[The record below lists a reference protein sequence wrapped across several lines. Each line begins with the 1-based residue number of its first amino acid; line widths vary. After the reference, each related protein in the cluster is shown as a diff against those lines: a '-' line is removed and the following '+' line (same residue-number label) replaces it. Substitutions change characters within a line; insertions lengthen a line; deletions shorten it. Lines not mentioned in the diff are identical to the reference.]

1 MYRAQLH
8 MARTTQHAQ
17 QAVGKLAKHSNCHSD
32 AFEKMQDSV
41 TRLQAKQSAFDDQ
54 MQAMQQIDSYMEQGT
69 TLNLAKLEKQDK
81 VNAVLARL
89 RSQSH

>member
-1 MYRAQLH
+1 
-8 MARTTQHAQ
+8 
-17 QAVGKLAKHSNCHSD
+17 
-32 AFEKMQDSV
+32 
-41 TRLQAKQSAFDDQ
+41 

-69 TLNLAKLEKQDK
+69 TLDLAKLEKQDK

>member
-1 MYRAQLH
+1 
-8 MARTTQHAQ
+8 
-17 QAVGKLAKHSNCHSD
+17 
-32 AFEKMQDSV
+32 MQDSV